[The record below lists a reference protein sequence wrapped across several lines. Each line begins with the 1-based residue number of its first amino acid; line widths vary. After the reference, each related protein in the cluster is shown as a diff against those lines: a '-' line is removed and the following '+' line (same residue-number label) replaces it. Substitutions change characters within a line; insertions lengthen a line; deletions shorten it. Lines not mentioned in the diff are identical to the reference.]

1 MGVWIGVGPRK
12 EPCSGVRWGPRSPTG
27 RDSFGGHTWACSD
40 LPAVDMLNIL
50 KVAHKRVATQLWPLD
65 TSMPICM

>member
-1 MGVWIGVGPRK
+1 VAL
-12 EPCSGVRWGPRSPTG
+12 
-27 RDSFGGHTWACSD
+27 DGGQNHQREGTVLGDRHTWACSD

-50 KVAHKRVATQLWPLD
+50 KVVHKRVATQLWPLD